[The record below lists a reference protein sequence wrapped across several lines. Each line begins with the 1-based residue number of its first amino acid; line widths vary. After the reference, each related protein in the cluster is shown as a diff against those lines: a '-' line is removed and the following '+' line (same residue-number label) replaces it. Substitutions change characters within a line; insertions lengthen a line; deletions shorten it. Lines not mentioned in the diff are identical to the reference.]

1 MGRAK
6 ECCNPM
12 KKRGHKCMR
21 KNLFLVTEK
30 WHAVFKSL
38 IGLHLCDTCRRSIYE
53 KKDNPKFT
61 IFLSEQKT
69 PNESVFEE
77 VEPLDD
83 PEQDKNNDSTFRCD
97 DRCGGKN
104 LKNQQCFLSIRRTID

>member
-1 MGRAK
+1 
-6 ECCNPM
+6 
-12 KKRGHKCMR
+12 MR

-61 IFLSEQKT
+61 VCLPEQKT
-69 PNESVFEE
+69 PNESVVKE
-77 VEPLDD
+77 VEPPDD
-83 PEQDKNNDSTFRCD
+83 PEQDESNDSTFLCD
-97 DRCGGKN
+97 DLDAAEKIKKINNVFVNPKN
-104 LKNQQCFLSIRRTID
+104 H